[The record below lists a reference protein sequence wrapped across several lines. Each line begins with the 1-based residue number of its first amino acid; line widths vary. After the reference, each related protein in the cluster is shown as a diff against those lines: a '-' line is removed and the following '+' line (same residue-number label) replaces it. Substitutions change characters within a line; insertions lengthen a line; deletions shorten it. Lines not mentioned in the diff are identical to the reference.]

1 MIRAIFCLFA
11 LLAVAGC
18 GRQDP
23 APKSEAAAAAK
34 SESAEVKRYPF
45 HGKIIGKDPM
55 TELAMIQHDA
65 VKDYM
70 DAMTMS
76 YKIPDE
82 KLYESLK
89 PGDEIDATLVVQADG
104 FTVHLENVKRS
115 EKAK

>member
-1 MIRAIFCLFA
+1 MIRAIFLLFA
-11 LLAVAGC
+11 LLALAGC
-18 GRQDP
+18 SREDS
-23 APKSEAAAAAK
+23 APKPDAAK

-55 TELAMIQHDA
+55 TGLAMIQHDA

-115 EKAK
+115 KAK